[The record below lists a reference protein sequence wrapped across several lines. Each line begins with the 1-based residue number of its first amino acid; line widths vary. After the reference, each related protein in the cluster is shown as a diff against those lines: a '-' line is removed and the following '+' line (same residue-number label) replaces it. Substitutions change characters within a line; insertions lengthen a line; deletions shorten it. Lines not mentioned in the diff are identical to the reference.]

1 MDFCGNMNNKLCYP
15 GGLHNHT
22 EYSNLRLRDCI
33 IKVEDLLWHAAKL
46 GHEVVGITDH
56 DSLSCHIKAEK
67 IYQEIKK
74 EYPNFK
80 LIRGNEIY
88 LVRNGLTAKNF
99 QKGVDKYY
107 HFCLYAKDIIGH
119 KQVREISTRAWLR
132 SWMNGKMRRVPTYY
146 QDLVEIIGKNP
157 GHVIGST
164 ACLGGALPT
173 QLLKQSVTNDFNLLE
188 KIKIWIMQ
196 MDNIF
201 GHGNFFFEL
210 QPSHNEEQIFVNR
223 RLIELSKEF
232 EIPYIITTDSHYLKK
247 EDRNIHKAYLNAQNG
262 DREVDDFYATTYMM
276 NTEELES
283 YMRLTEEELQFAY
296 NNILKI
302 KDMCKDYS
310 LMKPLKIP
318 ELKWKEHKAYA
329 VDNFYSDI
337 PWLSKFI
344 FSDFSGDRELA
355 LAIIE
360 KISTDKSLQN
370 KEAYAEINQNLEATW
385 VSSEVNKTHW
395 SSYFLN
401 LEKII
406 DVCWEAGT
414 LIGPGRGSGVG
425 FILLYILGIT
435 QINPL
440 REKTRTFSWRFL
452 NPERVSVLDVDVD
465 IEGGRRGTVLNKLR
479 QVYGFNRVAN
489 VATFGTEKAR
499 SAILTAARGL
509 GIDVDIAQ
517 YLASMVEADRGI
529 QRTLKQTMYGDVENG
544 ISQNKQFFHEMTENY
559 PELWEVAQ
567 KIEGL
572 TCRMGIHAGGVIF
585 VDEDFENSTALMRA
599 PDGTIITQ
607 FDLHD
612 CEDVSLIKYDLLSV
626 EALDKIHNCLDLLC
640 DYGYVERKETLKETY
655 EAAIGIYNLERDSKK
670 MWEMAWNHEVMSLF
684 QMEKQSGIQGIS
696 LTHPQSVDD
705 LATLNSVIRL
715 MAQEKG
721 AEQPLNKYARFKRDI
736 SLWYDEMDSYGLTKT
751 EQKLLEPIIKIS
763 YGICESQERFM
774 QLVQLPECG
783 GFNLTWADSLRKSI
797 AKKNPAAYE
806 KLQEE
811 YFKTVEE
818 KGLSKNLCNYVWN
831 VLVATS
837 RGYGFNLSHTLAYS
851 LIALQELNLAYR
863 YPIIFWNCSCLI
875 ADSGGIENEEDND
888 EDFEIYIDC
897 YDEVSSEDFEDFLE
911 DSSDE
916 EDDVDSDENISQDS
930 SAKKKKVKNSNYG
943 KIATAIGKMRGAG
956 IKIVPPN
963 INKSTYTF
971 SPDADS
977 NVIRYGLSGITK
989 VGEDLIQ
996 TILKNRP
1003 YTSLENFLDK
1013 VKINKP
1019 QMINL
1024 IKSGAFDEFG
1034 ETREEVLKKYI
1045 TLISEPKK
1053 RLTLQNM
1060 RMLID
1065 FNLLPE
1071 TLELEKKIFNFNK
1084 YLKKNKDGI
1093 YYNFDDIAFDFY
1105 SKYFD
1110 IDILDTK
1117 ETDSGFA
1124 IKQTVWDK
1132 IYKKKM
1138 DPVRAY
1144 LSAHQIELLSK
1155 VNNKLITD
1163 LWDKYCEGNISKW
1176 EMDSI
1181 SYYYHE
1187 HELANVDYEEYGFTD
1202 FFKLPDNPQPINY
1215 FRPKN
1220 SDREIPIFNI
1230 ERIIG
1235 TVLDRD
1241 KSKKIV
1247 TLLTPTGVVTV
1258 KIFGQVFANYDKQIS
1273 ERGADGKKHVI
1284 EKSVFSRGNKIIVT
1298 GIRREDAFIGK
1309 KYSRTPYHLV
1319 EQITN
1324 VDKYGFITVQ
1334 AERAGECE

>member
-1 MDFCGNMNNKLCYP
+1 MNKQKYP
-15 GGLHNHT
+15 GSLHNHT
-22 EYSNLRLRDCI
+22 HTSNLRLRDCI
-33 IKVEDLLWHAAKL
+33 IRENELIDYALEL
-46 GHEVVGITDH
+46 GHEVVAFTEH
-56 DSLSCHIKAEK
+56 DSVSNVIKIEK
-67 IYQEIKK
+67 YYKKIKEK
-74 EYPNFK
+74 NPNFK
-80 LIRGNEIY
+80 VILGNEIY
-88 LVRNGLTAKNF
+88 LCRNGLTKENFAKG
-99 QKGVDKYY
+99 QDKFY
-107 HFCLYAKDIIGH
+107 HFVLLAKDQIGH
-119 KQVREISTRAWLR
+119 QQIREISTRAWLR
-132 SWMNGKMRRVPTYY
+132 SWMTGKMRRVPTYY

-157 GHVIGST
+157 GHVVGST

-173 QLLKQSVTNDFNLLE
+173 QLLKQFATNDMLLFE
-188 KIKIWIMQ
+188 KIRVWIRQ

-210 QPSHNEEQIFVNR
+210 QPSFNQEQIYVNR
-223 RLIELSKEF
+223 KLIELSDEF

-283 YMRLTEEELQFAY
+283 YMTLTEEEFQVAY
-296 NNILKI
+296 QNILKI
-302 KDMCKDYS
+302 KNMCEDYS

-318 ELKWKEHKAYA
+318 ELKWKEHKTYI
-329 VDNFYSDI
+329 VENIYSEI
-337 PWLSKFI
+337 PWLSKFVN
-344 FSDFSGDRELA
+344 SDFSGDRELA
-355 LAIIE
+355 LAIME

-406 DVCWEAGT
+406 EVCWDAGS

-465 IEGGRRGTVLNKLR
+465 IEGGRRSVVLNKLR

-529 QRTLKQTMYGDVENG
+529 QRSLKQTMYGDAENG
-544 ISQNKQFFHEMTENY
+544 ISQNKQFYHEMTENY

-585 VDEDFENSTALMRA
+585 VDEPFENSTALMRA
-599 PDGTIITQ
+599 PDGTIVTQ

-640 DYGYVERKETLKETY
+640 DYGYIERKETLKETY
-655 EAAIGIYNLERDSKK
+655 ENAIGIYNLERDDRK
-670 MWEMAWNHEVMSLF
+670 MWEMTWNHEVMSLF

-721 AEQPLNKYARFKRDI
+721 AEQPLNKYARFKKDI
-736 SLWYDEMDSYGLTKT
+736 SLWYDEMDSYGLTKA

-783 GFNLTWADSLRKSI
+783 GFDLTWADSLRKSI

-851 LIALQELNLAYR
+851 LIALQELNLAYK

-875 ADSGGIENEEDND
+875 ADSGGAEND
-888 EDFEIYIDC
+888 EDDEEIDVYIDS
-897 YDEVSSEDFEDFLE
+897 YDEISSEDFEDFLGDVEDEDDDE
-911 DSSDE
+911 DS
-916 EDDVDSDENISQDS
+916 DSATND
-930 SAKKKKVKNSNYG
+930 AKKKKKAKNSNYG
-943 KIATAIGKMRGAG
+943 KIATAIGKMRSMG

-971 SPDADS
+971 SPDAES
-977 NVIRYGLSGITK
+977 NVVRYGLSGITK
-989 VGEDLIQ
+989 IGEDLIQ

-1024 IKSGAFDEFG
+1024 IKSGAFDDFG
-1034 ETREEVLKKYI
+1034 ESREEVLRRYI
-1045 TLISEPKK
+1045 VLISEPKK

-1060 RMLID
+1060 RMLIE

-1071 TLELEKKIFNFNK
+1071 ELELEKKIFNFNK
-1084 YLKKNKDGI
+1084 YLKKNKDGV
-1093 YYNFDDIAFDFY
+1093 YYNFDDIAFGFY
-1105 SKYFD
+1105 SKHFD
-1110 IDILDTK
+1110 IDILDTR
-1117 ETDSGFA
+1117 ETESGFA
-1124 IKQTVWDK
+1124 IKQSVWDK

-1138 DPVRAY
+1138 DPVRTY
-1144 LSAHQIELLSK
+1144 LSSHQIELLSK
-1155 VNNKLITD
+1155 VNNKLVSD

-1273 ERGADGKKHVI
+1273 KRGADGKKHVI

-1319 EQITN
+1319 EQIVD

-1334 AERAGECE
+1334 AERAGEEE

>member
-1 MDFCGNMNNKLCYP
+1 M
-15 GGLHNHT
+15 
-22 EYSNLRLRDCI
+22 
-33 IKVEDLLWHAAKL
+33 
-46 GHEVVGITDH
+46 
-56 DSLSCHIKAEK
+56 
-67 IYQEIKK
+67 
-74 EYPNFK
+74 
-80 LIRGNEIY
+80 
-88 LVRNGLTAKNF
+88 
-99 QKGVDKYY
+99 
-107 HFCLYAKDIIGH
+107 
-119 KQVREISTRAWLR
+119 
-132 SWMNGKMRRVPTYY
+132 
-146 QDLVEIIGKNP
+146 
-157 GHVIGST
+157 
-164 ACLGGALPT
+164 
-173 QLLKQSVTNDFNLLE
+173 
-188 KIKIWIMQ
+188 
-196 MDNIF
+196 
-201 GHGNFFFEL
+201 
-210 QPSHNEEQIFVNR
+210 
-223 RLIELSKEF
+223 
-232 EIPYIITTDSHYLKK
+232 
-247 EDRNIHKAYLNAQNG
+247 
-262 DREVDDFYATTYMM
+262 
-276 NTEELES
+276 
-283 YMRLTEEELQFAY
+283 
-296 NNILKI
+296 
-302 KDMCKDYS
+302 
-310 LMKPLKIP
+310 
-318 ELKWKEHKAYA
+318 
-329 VDNFYSDI
+329 
-337 PWLSKFI
+337 
-344 FSDFSGDRELA
+344 
-355 LAIIE
+355 
-360 KISTDKSLQN
+360 
-370 KEAYAEINQNLEATW
+370 
-385 VSSEVNKTHW
+385 
-395 SSYFLN
+395 
-401 LEKII
+401 
-406 DVCWEAGT
+406 
-414 LIGPGRGSGVG
+414 
-425 FILLYILGIT
+425 
-435 QINPL
+435 
-440 REKTRTFSWRFL
+440 

-529 QRTLKQTMYGDVENG
+529 QRTLKQTMYGDIENG
-544 ISQNKQFFHEMTENY
+544 INQNKQFFYEMTENY
-559 PELWEVAQ
+559 PDLWEVAQ

-640 DYGYVERKETLKETY
+640 EYGYIEKKDSLKETY
-655 EAAIGIYNLERDSKK
+655 ENAIGIYNLERDNQEMWK
-670 MWEMAWNHEVMSLF
+670 MTWNHEVMSLF

-721 AEQPLNKYARFKRDI
+721 AEQPLNKYARFKKNI
-736 SLWYDEMDSYGLTKT
+736 SLWYDEMDSYGLTKA

-888 EDFEIYIDC
+888 EDFEIYVDC

-916 EDDVDSDENISQDS
+916 DDDADNDDNISQDS

-963 INKSTYTF
+963 INKSAYTF

-1019 QMINL
+1019 QMVNL
-1024 IKSGAFDEFG
+1024 IKSGAFDDFG

-1093 YYNFDDIAFDFY
+1093 YYDFDDIAFGFY

-1132 IYKKKM
+1132 IYKKRM

-1144 LSAHQIELLSK
+1144 LSAHQIELLTK
-1155 VNNKLITD
+1155 INDKLVAE

-1241 KSKKIV
+1241 KAKKIV

-1284 EKSVFSRGNKIIVT
+1284 EKSIFTRGNKIIVT

-1324 VDKYGFITVQ
+1324 VDKYGFITIQ
-1334 AERAGECE
+1334 AERTGEGE